1 MDREKEK
8 AIARDRK
15 VDGTRLS
22 HQTKSLPATVLSSA
36 VALGHSWHYLHPVA
50 SLILALGLSD
60 DEADPADRAAVVA

>member
-15 VDGTRLS
+15 VDGT
-22 HQTKSLPATVLSSA
+22 KSLPTTVLSSA